1 MQRPTAAV
9 ALLGTAV
16 LLALTGCAGAD
27 ADADPRSTLDYYL
40 DAAWGGDLGTPEQR
54 AQLQRESERRDQ
66 LVAQCMSAAGFDY
79 VAPGAAGDA
88 GASEA
93 VAAYEPDS
101 RDWVQQYGYGIVT
114 SPGQADAV
122 APTGQL
128 VDPNQD
134 YVAALDD
141 ERRAEYYVA
150 LYGGGEGESAAGG
163 CHDWAQ
169 QELEG
174 DNPLTSGEHTELIDA
189 VNRFYAQLQTVPEL
203 VELNATW
210 AACMT
215 DAGHTGFT
223 VQRDAET
230 SIAEA
235 VAEYYGR
242 QTAWVPDDPQLAALG
257 DQEIALALADL
268 DCREETDFRAREA
281 AVTAAQE
288 KTFVA
293 EHRAEL
299 EAFKA
304 DAEAAG

>member
-1 MQRPTAAV
+1 MQRPTAV
-9 ALLGTAV
+9 ALLGAAV
-16 LLALTGCAGAD
+16 LLVLTGCAGGD

-40 DAAWGGDLGTPEQR
+40 GAAWGGDLGTPEQR
-54 AQLQRESERRDQ
+54 EQLQRESERRDQ
-66 LVAQCMSAAGFDY
+66 LVAQCMTAAGFDY
-79 VAPGAAGDA
+79 VAPGAVGDA
-88 GASEA
+88 GAPA
-93 VAAYEPDS
+93 AAAAAYEPDS
-101 RDWVQQYGYGIVT
+101 RDWVRQYGYGIVT

-122 APTGQL
+122 SPTGQA
-128 VDPNQD
+128 VDPNED
-134 YVAALDD
+134 YVAGLDD
-141 ERRAEYYVA
+141 ERRAQYYAA
-150 LYGGGEGESAAGG
+150 LYGGGEGEGAAGG

-174 DNPLTSGEHTELIDA
+174 DNPLTSGEHAELIEA
-189 VNRFYAQLQTVPEL
+189 VNGFYADLQTVPEL
-203 VELNATW
+203 VELNAQW

-215 DAGHTGFT
+215 GSGYAGFS

-242 QTAWVPDDPQLAALG
+242 QTAWEPDDPQLAVLA
-257 DQEIALALADL
+257 DEEAALALADL

-281 AVTAAQE
+281 TVTATWE

-293 EHRAEL
+293 EHREQL

-304 DAEAAG
+304 DAEAVG